1 MEGRH
6 EVKHYISLS
15 DYYELRTRLRTVL
28 YPDCYAGKDGTYR
41 IRSLYFDSADDK
53 ALREKLDGVQNRDK
67 FRIRLYN
74 EDCSCIHLEKK
85 SKRGSV
91 CYKDCTCLS
100 AEECLRL
107 LDGDCA
113 WMEGR
118 EDPLIREFR
127 YRIRTDGLRPQ
138 TIVDYI
144 RDPFV
149 YPAGNV
155 RVTLDHDIRTGL
167 RSTDFLNRNCPTIP
181 VVDDAIILEVKWD
194 RFLPDLVKDAV
205 QVPSRSASAYSKY
218 AACRAYDF

>member
-1 MEGRH
+1 
-6 EVKHYISLS
+6 
-15 DYYELRTRLRTVL
+15 
-28 YPDCYAGKDGTYR
+28 
-41 IRSLYFDSADDK
+41 
-53 ALREKLDGVQNRDK
+53 
-67 FRIRLYN
+67 
-74 EDCSCIHLEKK
+74 
-85 SKRGSV
+85 
-91 CYKDCTCLS
+91 
-100 AEECLRL
+100 
-107 LDGDCA
+107 
-113 WMEGR
+113 MEGR